1 LKGVTAMTVFM
12 ICASLLLFAGMIV
25 LALDGY

>member
-1 LKGVTAMTVFM
+1 MTVFM